1 MKKIIFV
8 ICVVLSVTMI
18 LPIFIVY
25 AEKNMKTT
33 DDLNDDLVQYSALK
47 VDDSIKASIGAKDDQ
62 TVIRIHNMP
71 IIYAFGNCD
80 SIEEILKSEYINATC
95 YMVMD
100 GMELVSVY
108 KDFNGKLYLM
118 DMANSRIPYDHETRT
133 ILINESILEKL
144 PQNAH
149 MLDVYYLWGQ
159 TSYQGSALYYKTDL
173 GDFVYYKYYSVG
185 GKQYLFPASVFFSFM
200 KAYYATLDSDTAPSG
215 EDMETVYDLS
225 KYDIDSNEFDLNL
238 PTENKSALMR
248 ALPWLSAVVLISG
261 GGAVL
266 FWIKKRKKLS
276 KKSL

>member
-1 MKKIIFV
+1 MFPHIDLYGSNEIILNYLEEYREEGFSATRLNRDISDDVKGRGKVNSKKLGTYKITYEV
-8 ICVVLSVTMI
+8 ENKWGTTYYDLSKFT
-18 LPIFIVY
+18 Y
-25 AEKNMKTT
+25 
-33 DDLNDDLVQYSALK
+33 
-47 VDDSIKASIGAKDDQ
+47 
-62 TVIRIHNMP
+62 
-71 IIYAFGNCD
+71 NCD

-185 GKQYLFPASVFFSFM
+185 GKQYLFP
-200 KAYYATLDSDTAPSG
+200 
-215 EDMETVYDLS
+215 
-225 KYDIDSNEFDLNL
+225 
-238 PTENKSALMR
+238 
-248 ALPWLSAVVLISG
+248 
-261 GGAVL
+261 
-266 FWIKKRKKLS
+266 
-276 KKSL
+276 